1 MNTTKPSAGSRQLLT
16 AGLVCLLLTPLV
28 TMAADIVRMMAE
40 RSGALVGMV
49 SGTGADQTAAM
60 FATIEANL
68 GTYQLASWLALAA
81 AIVAIPGVAAVRT
94 LTADRSPR
102 WSMAALITGI
112 CLVIGEFVHLMGY
125 YAWNQILVAFPD
137 REAAIAVSDLTQ
149 QNVFGLVVF
158 SPYLI
163 GVLLFWPFAAV
174 ALWRSRAIPIWAFV
188 LVLVGGLVMTVAG
201 SSYLTSPVWAIATTV
216 GLAPALVTQLRSAR
230 TAANNSAMAATE
242 VSTSSSVVR

>member
-16 AGLVCLLLTPLV
+16 AGLVCLLLTPLG

-94 LTADRSPR
+94 LTANRSPR

-125 YAWNQILVAFPD
+125 YAWNQMLVASPD
-137 REAAIAVSDLTQ
+137 RQAAVELGMQTE

-158 SPYLI
+158 APYLI
-163 GVLLFWPFAAV
+163 GVLLFWPFAGV
-174 ALWRSRAIPIWAFV
+174 ALWRSRLIPVWSLG
-188 LVLVGGLVMTVAG
+188 LVLAGAVVMIVAG
-201 SSYLTSPVWAIATTV
+201 SSFITSPVSAIATVV
-216 GLAPALVTQLRSAR
+216 GLAPVLVARSRSAR
-230 TAANNSAMAATE
+230 TSADPAVANA
-242 VSTSSSVVR
+242 STPVVT